1 MMNPYNFQTRSLSLS
16 QISNIKYSNSKLLIR
31 RLSYL
36 KYQISPRLTFPLF
49 THRERLYLSL
59 SSSSWIPLTGS
70 VSFCGFVNLVTKS
83 RNNLQI

>member
-1 MMNPYNFQTRSLSLS
+1 MWGFATKQPNRNTDGYGSYRTFPSL
-16 QISNIKYSNSKLLIR
+16 
-31 RLSYL
+31 
-36 KYQISPRLTFPLF
+36 ISPRLTFPLF